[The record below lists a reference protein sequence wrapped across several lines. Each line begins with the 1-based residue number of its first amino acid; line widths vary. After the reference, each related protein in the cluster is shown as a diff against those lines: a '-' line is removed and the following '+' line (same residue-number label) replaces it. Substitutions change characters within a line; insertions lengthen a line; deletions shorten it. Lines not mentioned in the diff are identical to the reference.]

1 MINKKDKVALFVRKV
16 LQILHIKAS
25 QKTEDLFIQIFK
37 FGIVGGIAT
46 VIDFFC
52 IFIFK
57 EVLHIPIILSNT
69 LSFIIATI
77 YNYIA
82 SVRWVFNVNKDKDK
96 RKTFIM
102 FVIFSVIGLVL
113 NDLIMW
119 FTVDKFNIYY
129 MFGKIIA
136 TCFVMIFNFVT
147 RKLFLE

>member
-1 MINKKDKVALFVRKV
+1 MISKKDKAARFVRKV
-16 LQILHIKAS
+16 LQILHIKVS
-25 QKTEDLFIQIFK
+25 KKTEDLFIQIFK
-37 FGIVGGIAT
+37 FGIVGGLAT

-52 IFIFK
+52 IFIFN
-57 EVLHIPIILSNT
+57 EVFHIPIILSNT

-96 RKTFIM
+96 RKTFVM

-129 MFGKIIA
+129 MIGKIIA
-136 TCFVMIFNFVT
+136 TCFVMIFNFIT